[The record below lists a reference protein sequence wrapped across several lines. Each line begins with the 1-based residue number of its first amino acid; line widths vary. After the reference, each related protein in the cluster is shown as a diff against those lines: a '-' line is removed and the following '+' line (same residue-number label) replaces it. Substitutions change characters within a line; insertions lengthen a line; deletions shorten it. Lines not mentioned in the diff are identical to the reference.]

1 MISLL
6 VPWKLLYRLNY
17 CHRNWPVGPFAE
29 SSALRIIIL
38 TMIVRQPFSCPGIWM
53 RPQGT
58 TNELSIMSTGLY
70 RATT

>member
-6 VPWKLLYRLNY
+6 VARKFLYRLNY
-17 CHRNWPVGPFAE
+17 GYRNHSVEPIAE

-53 RPQGT
+53 RRQGT
-58 TNELSIMSTGLY
+58 THELSIMSTGLY